1 MLIALFLTL
10 TACKN
15 DCQSICVEL
24 NAFAE
29 ECDYA
34 FTNEMMDEC
43 LENQG
48 NKTSEEKQNCSVAAD
63 LVREEWTCEDLA
75 TYFD

>member
-29 ECDYA
+29 EFDRVIA
-34 FTNEMMDEC
+34 FDW
-43 LENQG
+43 
-48 NKTSEEKQNCSVAAD
+48 V
-63 LVREEWTCEDLA
+63 VYLA
-75 TYFD
+75 R